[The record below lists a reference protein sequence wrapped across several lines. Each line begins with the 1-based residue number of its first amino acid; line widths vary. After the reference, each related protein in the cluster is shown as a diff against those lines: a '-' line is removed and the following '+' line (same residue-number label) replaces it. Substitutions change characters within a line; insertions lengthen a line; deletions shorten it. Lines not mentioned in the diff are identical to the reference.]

1 MLVHLK
7 PLVSN
12 LFLVV
17 LISQIANAK
26 EIPITQEAEIT
37 IPLGKFAVVEFPFK
51 ITSKNITSFL
61 LVESNKKEDVNNELD
76 NAITDTPTSTKLKS
90 TIKGKVTTT
99 KSKYISINQNI
110 NGFTFFPRK
119 IGVLKMV
126 VWGYDHPILL
136 TIKVSKEDGFGLYQ
150 FILPQSDSKYVATTE
165 QGPHE
170 EIINKLMVNL
180 FNQTLPSGYKS
191 NSKDVNFESNGF
203 DLRLNREI
211 VGKKYIGQEW
221 ILTNNSNEQANI
233 HEESFYQKNI
243 YGISLEADSLNI
255 GESVRVFIIRSGS
268 EKRSKI

>member
-7 PLVSN
+7 LLASS

-17 LISQIANAK
+17 FISQIANAK
-26 EIPITQEAEIT
+26 EIPITQEVEIT

-61 LVESNKKEDVNNELD
+61 LVESNKKEEVNNELD
-76 NAITDTPTSTKLKS
+76 SAMLDTPNITKVKGN
-90 TIKGKVTTT
+90 IKNKITTT

-110 NGFTFFPRK
+110 NSFTFFTRK
-119 IGVLKMV
+119 VGVLKMV
-126 VWGYDHPILL
+126 VWGYEHPILL

-150 FILPQSDSKYVATTE
+150 FILPQSDSKDVAVTE

-170 EIINKLMVNL
+170 EVINKLMVNL

-203 DLRLNREI
+203 DLRLNREVI
-211 VGKKYIGQEW
+211 GKKYIGQEW
-221 ILTNNSNEQANI
+221 ILTNNSHEQANV

-243 YGISLEADSLNI
+243 YGISVEADSLNI
-255 GESVRVFIIRSGS
+255 GESMRVFIVRSGS